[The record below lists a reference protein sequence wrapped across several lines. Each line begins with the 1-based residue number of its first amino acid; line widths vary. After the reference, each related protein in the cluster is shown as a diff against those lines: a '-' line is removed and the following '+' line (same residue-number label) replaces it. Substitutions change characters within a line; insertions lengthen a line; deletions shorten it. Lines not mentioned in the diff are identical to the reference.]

1 MAAIIDSPRNS
12 PRNWQ
17 EHDPRHLLD
26 REAPRYTSYPS
37 AHHFKPLS
45 SDIHADWLRGL
56 SSGGSIG
63 LYIHVPYCEQ
73 MCWFCGCNTQITR
86 RYDAIA
92 AYVDQLVAEIA
103 HVSRQIAMRPY
114 VHSLH
119 FGGGSPGLLQ
129 AKDMELLFDVLR
141 DRFVFLADAEI
152 SIELDPRRVTPDMAR
167 LYAGLGFNRVSLG
180 LQDTDPQVQKAINR
194 IQPMPVV
201 RASVDALREAG
212 IKGLG
217 LDLIYGLPFQDEAAF
232 GATLADALSL
242 HPDRL
247 SGFSHAHVPWV
258 RKHQRLIDATAL
270 PDAAHK
276 LILFE
281 RMTET
286 LTTAGYTPIG
296 IDHFACA
303 EDGLAVALKHRRLRR
318 NFMGYTDQPNDRLLA
333 FGASA
338 ISEFDEGLAQN
349 ASQSATYQ
357 RLIREGGLA
366 TARGWAYREDDRVR
380 KAVIAELMCY
390 FEADIGDILVR
401 HGMAFNALDAE
412 LERLKP
418 LEALGVVECQCRVVR
433 LKSPLKMLIRNV
445 CAVFD
450 RYMEQP
456 DGQARYSRVA

>member
-1 MAAIIDSPRNS
+1 MVAIIEKPRNS

-45 SDIHADWLRGL
+45 PDIHVDWLRGL
-56 SSGGSIG
+56 SSDGSIG
-63 LYIHVPYCEQ
+63 LYIHIPYCEQ

-86 RYDAIA
+86 RYDVIA

-152 SIELDPRRVTPDMAR
+152 SIELDPRRVTPEMAR
-167 LYAGLGFNRVSLG
+167 VYAGLGFNRVSLG

-194 IQPMPVV
+194 VQPMPVV
-201 RASVDALREAG
+201 RACVDALRDAG
-212 IKGLG
+212 IKALG

-247 SGFSHAHVPWV
+247 SGFSYAHVPWV
-258 RKHQRLIDATAL
+258 RKHQRLIDMAAL
-270 PDAAHK
+270 PDAAQK

-286 LTTAGYTPIG
+286 LGTAGYMPIG
-296 IDHFACA
+296 IDHFARV
-303 EDGLAVALKHRRLRR
+303 EDGLAVALKGHRLRR

-349 ASQSATYQ
+349 VSQSTTYQ

-412 LERLKP
+412 LARLKP
-418 LEALGVVECQCRVVR
+418 LEDLGVVECRRRVVR

>member
-1 MAAIIDSPRNS
+1 MAGTETARS
-12 PRNWQ
+12 WQ

-37 AHHFKPLS
+37 AHHFEALTP
-45 SDIHADWLRGL
+45 DIHASWLGRL

-63 LYIHVPYCEQ
+63 LYVHVPFCEQ

-86 RYDAIA
+86 RYAAIS
-92 AYVDQLVAEIA
+92 AYVDQLVTEIA
-103 HVSRQIAMRPY
+103 YVSRQIGMRPY

-129 AKDMELLFDVLR
+129 AKDIELLFDVLR

-152 SIELDPRRVTPDMAR
+152 SIELDPRRVTPDIAR
-167 LYAGLGFNRVSLG
+167 VYAGLGINRVSLG

-194 IQPMPVV
+194 VQPMPVV
-201 RASVDALREAG
+201 RACVDALRDAG
-212 IKGLG
+212 IKSLG

-247 SGFSHAHVPWV
+247 SGFSYAHVPWV
-258 RKHQRLIDATAL
+258 RKHQRLIDAAAL
-270 PDAAHK
+270 PDAQHK

-286 LTTAGYTPIG
+286 LTTAGYVPVG
-296 IDHFACA
+296 IDHFARA
-303 EDGLAVALKHRRLRR
+303 EDGLAAALKCHRLRR
-318 NFMGYTDQPNDRLLA
+318 NFMGYTDQPNDRLIA

-349 ASQSATYQ
+349 VSQSTTYQ
-357 RLIREGGLA
+357 RLISEGGLA
-366 TARGWAYREDDRVR
+366 TSRGWAYRADDLVR
-380 KAVIAELMCY
+380 RAVIAELMCY
-390 FEADIGDILVR
+390 FEADVGDILIR
-401 HGMAFNALDAE
+401 HGLPVTYFDPE
-412 LERLKP
+412 LERLNP
-418 LEALGVVECQCRVVR
+418 LEALDVVECHGRRVR

-445 CAVFD
+445 CAIFD
-450 RYMEQP
+450 RYMAAP

>member
-1 MAAIIDSPRNS
+1 V
-12 PRNWQ
+12 
-17 EHDPRHLLD
+17 
-26 REAPRYTSYPS
+26 
-37 AHHFKPLS
+37 
-45 SDIHADWLRGL
+45 HAGWLRGL

-63 LYIHVPYCEQ
+63 LYIHIPYCEQ

-86 RYDAIA
+86 RYEPVT

-103 HVSRQIAMRPY
+103 QVSREIAMRPY

-129 AKDMELLFDVLR
+129 PKDMELLFDVLR

-152 SIELDPRRVTPDMAR
+152 SIELDPRRVTPDLAR
-167 LYAGLGFNRVSLG
+167 IYAGLGFNRISLG
-180 LQDTDPQVQKAINR
+180 LQDTDGQVQRAINR
-194 IQPMPVV
+194 VQPMPVV
-201 RASVDALREAG
+201 RAAVDALRDAG
-212 IKGLG
+212 IKALG
-217 LDLIYGLPFQDEAAF
+217 LDLIYGLPFQDEASF

-247 SGFSHAHVPWV
+247 SGFSYAHVPWA
-258 RKHQRLIDATAL
+258 RKHQRLIDAASL
-270 PDAAHK
+270 PDATHK

-286 LTTAGYTPIG
+286 LSAAGYQPLG
-296 IDHFACA
+296 IDHFARA

-357 RLIREGGLA
+357 RLIRYGGLA
-366 TARGWAYREDDRVR
+366 TTRGWAYRDDDTVR
-380 KAVIAELMCY
+380 RAVIAELMCY
-390 FEADIGDILVR
+390 FEADVGDILVR
-401 HGMAFNALDAE
+401 HGLPFTYFDAE
-412 LERLKP
+412 LERLGA
-418 LEALGVVECQCRVVR
+418 LEALGVVEVGRRMVTLR
-433 LKSPLKMLIRNV
+433 SPLKMLIRNV
-445 CAVFD
+445 SAVFD
-450 RYMEQP
+450 SYMTAP

>member
-1 MAAIIDSPRNS
+1 MTGTETART
-12 PRNWQ
+12 WQ

-37 AHHFKPLS
+37 AHHFEAVTP
-45 SDIHADWLRGL
+45 DIHAGWLRGL

-63 LYIHVPYCEQ
+63 LYVHVPFCEQ
-73 MCWFCGCNTQITR
+73 MCWFCGCNTQITK
-86 RYDAIA
+86 RYATVT

-103 HVSRQIAMRPY
+103 HVSREICMRPY

-119 FGGGSPGLLQ
+119 FGGGSPGVLQ
-129 AKDMELLFDVLR
+129 PKDLELLFDVLR

-167 LYAGLGFNRVSLG
+167 VYAGLGVTRVSLG

-194 IQPMPVV
+194 VQPMPVV
-201 RASVDALREAG
+201 RACVDALRNAG
-212 IKGLG
+212 IKSLG

-247 SGFSHAHVPWV
+247 SGFSYAHVPWV
-258 RKHQRLIDATAL
+258 RKHQRLIDAENL

-276 LILFE
+276 VILFE

-286 LTTAGYTPIG
+286 LCATGYTPIG
-296 IDHFACA
+296 MDHFAHA
-303 EDGLAVALKHRRLRR
+303 EDGLAVALKRRRLRR
-318 NFMGYTDQPNDRLLA
+318 NFMGYTDQPNDRLIA

-349 ASQSATYQ
+349 VSQSTTYQ
-357 RLIREGGLA
+357 RLVRETGMA
-366 TARGWAYREDDRVR
+366 TARGWAYRGDDLVR
-380 KAVIAELMCY
+380 RAVISELMCY
-390 FEADIGDILVR
+390 FEADVGDILAR
-401 HGMAFNALDAE
+401 YGLPFDYFDTE
-412 LERLKP
+412 FERLKGF
-418 LEALGVVECQCRVVR
+418 EALGVVTIDKRAVTLR
-433 LKSPLKMLIRNV
+433 SPLKMLIRNV

-450 RYMEQP
+450 RYMTAP